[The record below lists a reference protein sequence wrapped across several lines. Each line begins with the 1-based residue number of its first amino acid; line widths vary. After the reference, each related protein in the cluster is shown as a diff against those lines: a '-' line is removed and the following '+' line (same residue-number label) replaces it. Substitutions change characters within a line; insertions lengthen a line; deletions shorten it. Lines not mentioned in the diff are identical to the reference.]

1 MDKISLFAKI
11 KEDFSLPKKNDPA
24 LHSSFE
30 LMFSYPGVWAVIN
43 YRIANKLYTNGFK
56 FLGKVISGISQ
67 LLTSVDIHPAAT
79 IGRRVFI
86 DHGFG
91 VVIGETTIIKDDVLI
106 YQGVTLGG
114 VSLDPGKR
122 HPTICSHTVIGA
134 GAKVLGNITIG
145 DHVKVGANSVVINDV
160 PSHSTAVGIPARIVK
175 SKIKCEDEAC
185 QDCGLPLDHN
195 NLPDIS
201 GKMITYL
208 IKRVA
213 ILEHAIKEHDAID
226 VSKEDKELED
236 IYANFIDAM
245 QDNKEV

>member
-1 MDKISLFAKI
+1 MDNNISIWTTI
-11 KEDFSLPKKNDPA
+11 KEDFSLPRKNDPA

-30 LMFSYPGVWAVIN
+30 LFFSYPGVWAIVN
-43 YRIANKLYTNGFK
+43 YRIANKLYKNGFK
-56 FLGKVISGISQ
+56 FIAKLISGVSQ
-67 LLTSVDIHPAAT
+67 FLTNIDIHPSAT

-91 VVIGETTIIKDDVLI
+91 VVIGETTVIYNDVLI

-114 VSLDPGKR
+114 VSLTHDKR
-122 HPTICSHTVIGA
+122 HPTVKSHTVIGA

-145 DHVKVGANSVVINDV
+145 ENVKVGANSVVIKDI
-160 PSHSTAVGIPARIVK
+160 PSGSTAVGIPARVVQ
-175 SKIKCEDEAC
+175 SKCMDDECE
-185 QDCGLPLDHN
+185 DCGLPLDHN

-213 ILEHAIKEHDAID
+213 ILEHAVKEYDGID
-226 VSKEDKELED
+226 VSKEDKELD
-236 IYANFIDAM
+236 SIYSNFIGAM
-245 QDNKEV
+245 KED